1 MKKKISTI
9 VTIMISLIALYSF
22 IWFANS
28 QLVFS
33 KFITEDFEKPPFSG
47 MNSVT
52 KEVDGFTLLVKKPD
66 YGSFTGNLG
75 ITSVDSAISI
85 IIWPHLWKDPL
96 YLLTIKDGEDT
107 IQIEVDENFTPLDK
121 NNLHA
126 QQIIS
131 KYADELQKHRM
142 ILQNTW
148 ALFED
153 TDNEKN

>member
-9 VTIMISLIALYSF
+9 VTIFTSLIALYSI

-28 QLVFS
+28 HLVYS
-33 KFITEDFEKPPFSG
+33 KFITEDFEKTPVSG

-66 YGSFTGNLG
+66 YGSFTGNLAMTG
-75 ITSVDSAISI
+75 VDSNISI
-85 IIWPHLWKDPL
+85 IIWPHLWKD
-96 YLLTIKDGEDT
+96 TIY
-107 IQIEVDENFTPLDK
+107 
-121 NNLHA
+121 NLHIVEGEEIIDVMVDKHFLPLSETNLHT
-126 QQIIS
+126 QQVIS